1 MTVNLIDD
9 HPLTFDPT
17 MLLDLAELVLSTEG
31 FPADTTVDITTVED
45 DTMSELNRRHLGVE
59 GATDVLSF
67 PLEELEPGRVPVRS
81 EGDAP
86 LHLGDVVLAPR
97 YIARQAEGLGVDV
110 EDEHALLVV
119 HGLLHLMGWD
129 HQEQAE
135 AEAME
140 TREAELLSRV
150 GISRR

>member
-9 HPLTFDPT
+9 HPLTFDST
-17 MLLDLAELVLSTEG
+17 MLLDLAQRVLSGEG
-31 FPADTTVDITTVED
+31 FPPDTTVDVTTVD
-45 DTMSELNRRHLGVE
+45 DGAMADLNQRHLGGE

-67 PLEELEPGRVPVRS
+67 PLEQLTPGLVPDRVQG
-81 EGDAP
+81 EAP
-86 LHLGDVVLAPR
+86 IHLGDIVLAPQ
-97 YIARQAEGLGVDV
+97 YIERQAERLGVKV

-129 HQEQAE
+129 HQEEAE

-140 TREAELLSRV
+140 TREAEFLRQV
-150 GISRR
+150 GIRRR

>member
-9 HPLTFDPT
+9 HPLTFNPA
-17 MLLDLAELVLSTEG
+17 MLLDLAERVLSAEG
-31 FPADTTVDITTVED
+31 FPAGTTVDITTVD
-45 DTMSELNRRHLGVE
+45 DAEMAALNTRHLGIE

-67 PLEELEPGRVPVRS
+67 PLEPLKPGEVPATT
-81 EGDAP
+81 EGAAP
-86 LHLGDVVLAPR
+86 IHLGDVVLAPE
-97 YIARQAEGLGVDV
+97 YIARQAERFGVTV

-129 HQEQAE
+129 HQEEVE

-140 TREAELLSRV
+140 RREAEHLSRV
-150 GISRR
+150 GVHRR

>member
-9 HPLTFDPT
+9 HPLTFDPK
-17 MLLDLAELVLSTEG
+17 MLLDLAELVLSAEG
-31 FPADTTVDITTVED
+31 FPAGTTVDITTID
-45 DTMSELNRRHLGVE
+45 DDAMGALNRQHLGGE

-67 PLEELEPGRVPVRS
+67 PLEQLEPGQVPGRT

-86 LHLGDVVLAPR
+86 VHLGDVVLAPR
-97 YIARQAEGLGVDV
+97 YIAEQAERLGVAV

-129 HQEQAE
+129 HQEEAE

-140 TREAELLSRV
+140 TREAELLSRM
-150 GISRR
+150 GIRRR